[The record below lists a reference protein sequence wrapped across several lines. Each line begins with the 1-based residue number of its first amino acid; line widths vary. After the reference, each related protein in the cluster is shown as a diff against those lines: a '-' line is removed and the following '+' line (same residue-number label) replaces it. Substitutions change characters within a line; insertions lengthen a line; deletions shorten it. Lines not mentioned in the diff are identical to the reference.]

1 MHACDIYIYLIY
13 IYYLQGMGL
22 LRLMTTL
29 ITLPSVSMP
38 SERGVTST
46 NTSAEV
52 AELFDDPAN
61 IAPCTLVA

>member
-1 MHACDIYIYLIY
+1 
-13 IYYLQGMGL
+13 MGL